1 MCSSQ
6 KREQNNPPDP
16 VQSLPQ
22 DQCQTGRHQQHPSAK
37 YSVSITHGHSY
48 DRFLLLCQNIFS
60 KEHYTRD
67 TRVIKN
73 WKYKCT
79 CTFPKENAKFM
90 SVFKILFWKNF
101 IGSSAFMN
109 MYVNN
114 IVKSDRNDYMKRDWS
129 LWLLYCVWCYFDFVC
144 ATHSMD

>member
-22 DQCQTGRHQQHPSAK
+22 DQCQAGRHQQHPSAK
-37 YSVSITHGHSY
+37 YSVSMTHGHSY
-48 DRFLLLCQNIFS
+48 DLFLLHCQNIFS
-60 KEHYTRD
+60 KEHYTKD
-67 TRVIKN
+67 TRVILKN

-79 CTFPKENAKFM
+79 FWKENIK
-90 SVFKILFWKNF
+90 VVIFKILFWKNF
-101 IGSSAFMN
+101 IGSSVFMN
-109 MYVNN
+109 MNVNN
-114 IVKSDRNDYMKRDWS
+114 LARSDRNYYMTWDGS
-129 LWLLYCVWCYFDFVC
+129 LWLLFCVWCYFEFMW